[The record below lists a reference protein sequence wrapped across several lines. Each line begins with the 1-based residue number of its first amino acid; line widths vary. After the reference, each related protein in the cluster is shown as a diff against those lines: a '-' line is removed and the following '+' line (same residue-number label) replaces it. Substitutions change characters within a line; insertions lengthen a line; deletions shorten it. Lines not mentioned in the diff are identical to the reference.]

1 MNVLLAIS
9 LPLITDPVMNTLMTD
24 PVILP
29 SGHKMDR
36 KHIMRHLLSSPTDPF
51 TRQPLS
57 ETQLIPGNFIR
68 SSKILFVLFIC
79 LFICF

>member
-1 MNVLLAIS
+1 
-9 LPLITDPVMNTLMTD
+9 MNTLMTD

-36 KHIMRHLLSSPTDPF
+36 KHIMRHLLSSQTDPF

-57 ETQLIPGNFIR
+57 ETQLISGNFIHLIFLLLKF
-68 SSKILFVLFIC
+68 S
-79 LFICF
+79 